1 MIEEITSQAAVNEA
15 IQGAAIGIMFT
26 AIFGTIVFFIQRF
39 IAQKDEQEKEVSQR
53 VDEVAEARH
62 RDLMQLTKD
71 IGLLEAA
78 KQRSLEADVRFAN
91 EQDKLKAEVRE
102 LENRILALEFNSR
115 MR

>member
-1 MIEEITSQAAVNEA
+1 MIEEITSQAAMNEA

-62 RDLMQLTKD
+62 RDQIELIKD

-78 KQRSLEADVRFAN
+78 RQRALDADIRFAN
-91 EQDKLKAEVRE
+91 DLDKLKEEFRK
-102 LENRILALEFNSR
+102 LENRVLAIELGAR
-115 MR
+115 QR